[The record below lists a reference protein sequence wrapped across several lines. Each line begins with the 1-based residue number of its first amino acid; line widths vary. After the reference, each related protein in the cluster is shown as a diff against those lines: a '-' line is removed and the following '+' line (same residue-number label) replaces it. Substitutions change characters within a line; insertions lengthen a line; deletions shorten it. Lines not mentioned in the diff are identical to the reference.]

1 MSAFMIF
8 VTIFF
13 LFLSCL
19 ALRQSN
25 YPIAAASFLESIAL
39 GLIVF
44 CFML

>member
-1 MSAFMIF
+1 MIF

-25 YPIAAASFLESIAL
+25 YPIAAASFLESIAF

>member
-1 MSAFMIF
+1 MPAFMIF